1 VVLALAVLTILL
13 LHTITRA
20 PFGRALAAARDNER
34 RARSLGFPIYR
45 VRLAAFVISG
55 ALAGLAGYFAA
66 AQFGF
71 VAPEMLGWHQSAIAL
86 VMVVL
91 GGQRSVAGPLV
102 GAIIVMG
109 LEETLK
115 GLTEHWKLIE
125 GLIIIA
131 IVLAFP
137 SGLQG
142 LVARVLPAPE
152 RGHD

>member
-1 VVLALAVLTILL
+1 
-13 LHTITRA
+13 
-20 PFGRALAAARDNER
+20 
-34 RARSLGFPIYR
+34 
-45 VRLAAFVISG
+45 VISG

-71 VAPEMLGWHQSAIAL
+71 VAPEMLGWHQSAIVL

-115 GLTEHWKLIE
+115 GMTEHWKLIE

-142 LVARVLPAPE
+142 LIARAIPE
-152 RGHD
+152 RERGDG

>member
-1 VVLALAVLTILL
+1 VVALLTMLV
-13 LHTITRA
+13 RS
-20 PFGRALAAARDNER
+20 PFGHALAAARDNER

-45 VRLAAFVISG
+45 VRLTAFVISG

-91 GGQRSVAGPLV
+91 GGQRSVAGPLF

-109 LEETLK
+109 LEESLK

-142 LVARVLPAPE
+142 LVARVLPEPE
-152 RGHD
+152 SDHG